1 MAGLTAH
8 TDYQG
13 GEYVKATW
21 DKLEKNWMRF
31 EVEVEAAE
39 FAKAVDAAFKKLNNQ
54 VNVPGFRKGKAP
66 RAIFERNYGK
76 QTLIQEAVEQLLPRA
91 YSLAIVQ
98 NNIQPI
104 DQPEIENISSEEGQ
118 PFKFSGKVQVEPEV
132 KLGQISG
139 FGIAKPELAVTEED
153 VNAQL
158 EQLRDRLATLVPVED
173 GVVEKGAHTV
183 IDFEGFLGETPF
195 EGGKAEAYPLEIGS
209 GTFIPGFEDQLVGA
223 KVGDTVDV
231 NVTFPEEYQAEHLR
245 GQNALFKVTVREL
258 KKKELPELNDAFAA
272 EVSRHATL
280 EELRKDVEARLGE
293 QATQNAIRAL
303 QNELIEKIVE
313 GAEVE
318 VPEALAHR
326 KEHEMIEEFS
336 QNLEQQGF
344 NMEIWEQVTGKTHAD
359 LHKEF
364 HEQAVKRVKT
374 DLVMGAVAKAE
385 GLTVSEAEVD
395 AEFEQMLAQ
404 FPAQKAEINKLRGND
419 NYRAYLKDQLLSRKT
434 LDRIVAL
441 NEAPQ
446 A

>member
-1 MAGLTAH
+1 M
-8 TDYQG
+8 
-13 GEYVKATW
+13 KATW

-39 FAKAVDAAFKKLNNQ
+39 FTKAVDAAFKKLNNQ
-54 VNVPGFRKGKAP
+54 VTVPGFRKGKAP

-91 YSLAIVQ
+91 YSLAVVQ

-104 DQPEIENISSEEGQ
+104 DQPEIENVSSDEGQ
-118 PFKFSGKVQVEPEV
+118 PFTFSGKVQVEPEV

-139 FGIAKPELAVTEED
+139 FGIAKPELAVTEEEI
-153 VNAQL
+153 NAQI
-158 EQLRDRLATLVPVED
+158 EQLRDRMATLVPVEE
-173 GVVEKGAHTV
+173 GAVEKGSHTV

-272 EVSRHATL
+272 EVSRHSTL

-293 QATQNAIRAL
+293 QAKQNAVRAL
-303 QNELIEKIVE
+303 QNELIEKIVQ

-318 VPEALAHR
+318 IPEVLTHR
-326 KEHEMIEEFS
+326 KEHELVEDFAR
-336 QNLEQQGF
+336 NLEQQGF
-344 NMEIWEQVTGKTHAD
+344 NMEIYEQVTGKTHHD
-359 LHKEF
+359 LHHEF
-364 HEQAVKRVKT
+364 HDQAVKQVKVE
-374 DLVMGAVAKAE
+374 LVMAAVAKAE
-385 GLTVSEAEVD
+385 GLTVSDAEIE

-404 FPAQKAEINKLRGND
+404 FPTQKAEINKLRGND
-419 NYRAYLKDQLLSRKT
+419 NYRAYLKDQILSRKT

>member
-1 MAGLTAH
+1 
-8 TDYQG
+8 
-13 GEYVKATW
+13 VKATW

-54 VNVPGFRKGKAP
+54 VTIPGFRKGKAP

-76 QTLIQEAVEQLLPRA
+76 QTLIQEAVEELLPRA
-91 YSLAIVQ
+91 YTLAVAQ
-98 NNIQPI
+98 GNVEPI
-104 DQPEIENISSEEGQ
+104 DQPEIENISTNEGE
-118 PFKFSGKVQVEPEV
+118 PFKFSGKVQVVPEV
-132 KLGQISG
+132 KLGKISG
-139 FGIAKPELAVTEED
+139 FGVAKPEAKVTEED

-158 EQLRDRLATLVPVED
+158 ESLRNRMATLVPDEEGTVQ
-173 GVVEKGAHTV
+173 KGSHTV

-223 KVGDTVDV
+223 KVGETVNV

-280 EELRKDVEARLGE
+280 EELRKDVEARLRE
-293 QATQNAIRAL
+293 QAEQNAIRAL
-303 QNELIEKIVE
+303 QNELIDKIVAE
-313 GAEVE
+313 AEVE
-318 VPEALAHR
+318 VPEVLAHR
-326 KEHEMIEEFS
+326 KEHEMIDEFR

-344 NMEIWEQVTGKTHAD
+344 SMELWEQVTGKTHAD

-374 DLVMGAVAKAE
+374 DLVMTAVAKQE
-385 GLTVSEAEVD
+385 GLEVTDAELE

-404 FPAQKAEINKLRGND
+404 FPAQKAEIEKLRRNN
-419 NYRAYLKDQLLSRKT
+419 NYRAYLKDQLLTRKT
-434 LDRIVAL
+434 LDRIVSL

>member
-1 MAGLTAH
+1 M
-8 TDYQG
+8 
-13 GEYVKATW
+13 KATW

-54 VNVPGFRKGKAP
+54 VTVPGFRKGKAP

-76 QTLIQEAVEQLLPRA
+76 QSLIQEAVETLLPRA
-91 YSLAIVQ
+91 YSLAVVQ
-98 NNIQPI
+98 NNIEPI
-104 DQPEIENISSEEGQ
+104 DQPEIENISSDEGQ
-118 PFKFSGKVQVEPEV
+118 PFTFSGKVQVQPEV
-132 KLGQISG
+132 TLGKISG
-139 FGIAKPELAVTEED
+139 FGVTKPEIAVTEED

-158 EQLRDRLATLVPVED
+158 ESLRDRLATLVPDEE
-173 GVVEKGAHTV
+173 GTVEKGSHTV

-195 EGGKAEAYPLEIGS
+195 EGGKAESYPLEVGS

-223 KVGDTVDV
+223 KVGENV
-231 NVTFPEEYQAEHLR
+231 NVNITFPEDYQAEHLR

-293 QATQNAIRAL
+293 QAKQNAVRAL
-303 QNELIEKIVE
+303 QNELIEQIVA

-326 KEHEMIEEFS
+326 KEHEMVEEFA

-374 DLVMGAVAKAE
+374 ELVMAAVAKHE
-385 GLTVSEAEVD
+385 GLTVSDAELE

-404 FPAQKAEINKLRGND
+404 FPAQKAEITKLRGND
-419 NYRAYLKDQLLSRKT
+419 NYRVYLKDQILSRKT
-434 LDRIVAL
+434 LDRIVSL